1 MTTYQRPSW
10 DDYFMSIAKIVAT
23 RSTCDRLRAGAVLVK
38 DKRIISTGYNGAPPG
53 MPHCD
58 GPVGHKMEEGH
69 CIRTVHAE
77 ENCILQAAV
86 TGGVSTRGA
95 TIYTTYSPCYHCF
108 KKLAVGGVQRVVAG
122 AVYRDASIKE
132 ACAQAG
138 IEFVLYQPS
147 AEWLGRLSETFR
159 EPIDEK
165 LVPDAT
171 R

>member
-1 MTTYQRPSW
+1 MQRPSW

-53 MPHCD
+53 LPHCD
-58 GPVGHKMEEGH
+58 GPEGHKMEDGH

-86 TGGVSTRGA
+86 MGGVSTQGS
-95 TIYTTYSPCYHCF
+95 TLYSTYSPCYHCF
-108 KKLAVGGVQRVVAG
+108 KKLAVGGVRKVVAG
-122 AVYRDASIKE
+122 TIYRDPSVAE
-132 ACAQAG
+132 ACKQAG

-147 AEWLGRLSETFR
+147 KEWLERLSETFVL
-159 EPIDEK
+159 PIEEK
-165 LVPDAT
+165 AAT
-171 R
+171 NV